1 MKICFVKKLTCEN
14 NMILSK
20 CVDKIIKIDNVMN
33 IYLNNGKRQL
43 YLEYNNYNNNIK
55 NIGVGELLEEFFD

>member
-1 MKICFVKKLTCEN
+1 
-14 NMILSK
+14 MILSK

>member
-1 MKICFVKKLTCEN
+1 
-14 NMILSK
+14 MILSK

-55 NIGVGELLEEFFD
+55 NNKLKFNMIMDMF

>member
-1 MKICFVKKLTCEN
+1 MKESKESPKGEN